1 MPQTKEQKSEAR
13 RRQRAA
19 IKLNEEKDR
28 KIKDLRNEKDRK
40 DRLDA
45 KQSSKPQKPVLGP
58 AAEHKSY
65 AKIVNLSKKYR
76 DFSDDVDTNFEWL
89 KDYIP
94 ISGFINKQAWTDST
108 KKTQF
113 ANINS
118 YLSQAEGKD
127 TDDNSKVLD
136 FYREQMKVLQDKINL
151 EKGENQAT
159 QREIE
164 LHVPWEELRA
174 KRSEIEDSEDSLVYN
189 FFVDNVPRR
198 LQDLFLLKIWTK
210 TDAGLQRASKD
221 FNYVKLD
228 EDGDVEDII
237 LKSYKTAKFYGNFKM
252 ELTENFKEKIQ
263 EYIEDRGLKHG
274 DLLFKERPQPD
285 QTKMVQGIFSR
296 VVGKPMSVSA
306 LRKSAY
312 SHLRKNM
319 SLNQKKDWAKLSG
332 NSVDTLELWYFKKE
346 FE

>member
-13 RRQRAA
+13 RRQRAV
-19 IKLNEEKDR
+19 IKLDEEKSR

-45 KQSSKPQKPVLGP
+45 RPEKPEKTV
-58 AAEHKSY
+58 AAGHKSY

-94 ISGFINKQAWTDST
+94 ISEFINNQQAWTDST

-118 YLSQAEGKD
+118 YLSQD

-136 FYREQMKVLQDKINL
+136 FYREQMKFLQDKINL

-174 KRSEIEDSEDSLVYN
+174 KREEIEDSEDSLVYN

-198 LQDLFLLKIWTK
+198 LQDLFLLKIWSK

-228 EDGDVEDII
+228 EDGDVEEII

-252 ELTENFKEKIQ
+252 ELTQNFKEKIE
-263 EYIEDRGLKHG
+263 EYISDRGLKHG
-274 DLLFKERPQPD
+274 ELLFKVRPQPD
-285 QTKMVQGIFSR
+285 QTKMVQEIFSR

>member
-13 RRQRAA
+13 RRQRAV
-19 IKLNEEKDR
+19 IKLDEEKSR

-45 KQSSKPQKPVLGP
+45 KPQKPEKPVLGP

-94 ISGFINKQAWTDST
+94 ISGFINKQQAWTDST

-118 YLSQAEGKD
+118 YLSQD
-127 TDDNSKVLD
+127 TGNDNSKVLD
-136 FYREQMKVLQDKINL
+136 FYREQMKVLQDKINQ

-164 LHVPWEELRA
+164 LHVPWEELRSQ
-174 KRSEIEDSEDSLVYN
+174 RDEIEDSEDSLVYN

-198 LQDLFLLKIWTK
+198 LQDLFLLKIWGK
-210 TDAGLQRASKD
+210 TDAGLLRASKD

-252 ELTENFKEKIQ
+252 ELTEKFKEKIQ

-285 QTKMVQGIFSR
+285 QTKMIQEIFSR

-319 SLNQKKDWAKLSG
+319 SLNQKKDFARLAG

>member
-13 RRQRAA
+13 RRQRAV
-19 IKLNEEKDR
+19 IKLDEEKSR

-45 KQSSKPQKPVLGP
+45 KPQKPEKPVLGP

-94 ISGFINKQAWTDST
+94 ISGFINKQQATDST

-118 YLSQAEGKD
+118 YLSQD
-127 TDDNSKVLD
+127 TGNDNSKVLD
-136 FYREQMKVLQDKINL
+136 FYREQMKVLQDKINQ

-164 LHVPWEELRA
+164 LHVPWEELRSQ
-174 KRSEIEDSEDSLVYN
+174 RDEIEDSEDSLVYN

-198 LQDLFLLKIWTK
+198 LQDLFLLKIWGK
-210 TDAGLQRASKD
+210 TDAGLLRASKD

-285 QTKMVQGIFSR
+285 QTKMIQEIFSR

-319 SLNQKKDWAKLSG
+319 SLNQKKDFARLAG

>member
-13 RRQRAA
+13 RRQRAV
-19 IKLNEEKDR
+19 IKLDEEKSR

-45 KQSSKPQKPVLGP
+45 KPQKPEKPVLGP

-94 ISGFINKQAWTDST
+94 ISGFINKQQATDST

-118 YLSQAEGKD
+118 YLSQD
-127 TDDNSKVLD
+127 TGNDNSKVLD
-136 FYREQMKVLQDKINL
+136 FYREQMKVLQDKINQ

-164 LHVPWEELRA
+164 LHVPWEELRSQ
-174 KRSEIEDSEDSLVYN
+174 RDEIEDSEDSLVYN

-198 LQDLFLLKIWTK
+198 LQDLFLLKIWGK
-210 TDAGLQRASKD
+210 TDAGLLRASKD

-252 ELTENFKEKIQ
+252 ELTEKFKEKIQ

-285 QTKMVQGIFSR
+285 QTKMIQEIFSR

-319 SLNQKKDWAKLSG
+319 SLNQKKDFARLAG

>member
-1 MPQTKEQKSEAR
+1 
-13 RRQRAA
+13 
-19 IKLNEEKDR
+19 
-28 KIKDLRNEKDRK
+28 
-40 DRLDA
+40 
-45 KQSSKPQKPVLGP
+45 
-58 AAEHKSY
+58 
-65 AKIVNLSKKYR
+65 
-76 DFSDDVDTNFEWL
+76 
-89 KDYIP
+89 
-94 ISGFINKQAWTDST
+94 
-108 KKTQF
+108 
-113 ANINS
+113 
-118 YLSQAEGKD
+118 
-127 TDDNSKVLD
+127 
-136 FYREQMKVLQDKINL
+136 MKVLQDKINQ

-164 LHVPWEELRA
+164 LHVPWEELRSQ
-174 KRSEIEDSEDSLVYN
+174 RDEIEDSEDSLVYN

-198 LQDLFLLKIWTK
+198 LQDLFLLKIWGK
-210 TDAGLQRASKD
+210 TDAGLLRASKD

-237 LKSYKTAKFYGNFKM
+237 LKSYKTAKFYGNFRM

-285 QTKMVQGIFSR
+285 QTKMIQEIFSR

-319 SLNQKKDWAKLSG
+319 SLNQKKDFARLAG